1 MGLITSAFIHIAMLV
16 AIALPHH
23 RQTAHGEAVTV
34 DILTPDQV
42 PQSVRDTPMP
52 APQKQPQSQ
61 SFSLPSASQPAPQ
74 SPAQPPVQ
82 PSWSQQSPPPTP
94 ADRTAGE
101 ATQAAPRA
109 QQQPQAR
116 QPQAQPSQAQP
127 SQAQPSQAQQAPV
140 QQPQQAQQ
148 SQPQAQQP
156 QAQQPQPSAAARA
169 SSRTTPLS
177 PLTPMP
183 QRQQQMPDG
192 VPPTQQQAA
201 TPPQS
206 EDPPATENERNPNSL
221 AALEERFAVLMAI
234 PPSKLAQP
242 GQPVDRAGESADTK
256 AKVALEEI
264 AAFKAQLRKCWSL
277 PEGVASTQ
285 HVKVIVRV
293 ALKQDG
299 SLAGNPELIEFAP
312 TPSTPGIVQSAMRA
326 LRQCAPYRM
335 LPAAKYDQ
343 WKLLDLNFSPDAM
356 AGS

>member
-1 MGLITSAFIHIAMLV
+1 VS
-16 AIALPHH
+16 
-23 RQTAHGEAVTV
+23 
-34 DILTPDQV
+34 
-42 PQSVRDTPMP
+42 
-52 APQKQPQSQ
+52 
-61 SFSLPSASQPAPQ
+61 
-74 SPAQPPVQ
+74 
-82 PSWSQQSPPPTP
+82 
-94 ADRTAGE
+94 
-101 ATQAAPRA
+101 RA
-109 QQQPQAR
+109 QQQTQAR
-116 QPQAQPSQAQP
+116 QPQAQPSQAQ
-127 SQAQPSQAQQAPV
+127 QPTI

-156 QAQQPQPSAAARA
+156 SAQAQPSAAAVRA
-169 SSRTTPLS
+169 SPRTMPIS

-192 VPPTQQQAA
+192 VPQTQQQA
-201 TPPQS
+201 TPQQS
-206 EDPPATENERNPNSL
+206 QDTQASENEQNPNSL
-221 AALEERFAVLMAI
+221 AALEERFAVMMAI

-242 GQPVDRAGESADTK
+242 GQPVDRAGETADTK

-264 AAFKAQLRKCWSL
+264 AAFKAQLKKCWSL

-312 TPSTPGIVQSAMRA
+312 TPSTPGLVQNAMRA

-335 LPAAKYDQ
+335 LPVAKYDQ